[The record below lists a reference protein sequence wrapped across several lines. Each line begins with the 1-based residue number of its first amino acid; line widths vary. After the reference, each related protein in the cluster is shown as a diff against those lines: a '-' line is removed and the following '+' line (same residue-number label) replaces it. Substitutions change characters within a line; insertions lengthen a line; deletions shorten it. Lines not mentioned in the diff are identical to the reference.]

1 MWMLLFD
8 HYFFHHIT
16 QRWFLKKKNNYTASQ
31 LHTNHIWINP
41 IHNFV
46 SKKDLSETVKET
58 IFELIQC
65 GSNDTNIKIYVFSQ
79 YKIHVKLCTIYNM
92 RMNHIQHI
100 IDLCSEDPG
109 GSAVDKLIA
118 LFKNTEDVSCVYL
131 LHKYNSGLVR
141 YRKNRTRIDTDIIN
155 NNNLDNGHGYS
166 NESITNWRDSIKL
179 SKSNDVLVAFAW
191 AHDDE
196 IRNTEMFPEM
206 IGMDV
211 TFGVCKER
219 RDLLLAGGIDGNKKA
234 FTAFRCFI
242 PSKLEQTY
250 TWIIN
255 EAMNYL
261 LTPKTLKFNSCLST
275 DQEFCLN
282 SSIITSISSSH
293 SSFKHSKLR
302 LDCYHF
308 YRKVWNQ
315 KVVPFVGDHTMSK
328 LILHKLDKWIM
339 SWFKSTETQQ
349 EFDISLI
356 YFKKYLQTTTDII
369 GLYCNETITNLI
381 TKMVNKQKLLFHHHF
396 LDTTNFDFLGDSF
409 IEALNQSIK
418 RGPISV
424 NSKMDISNSG
434 FTQLKATTAKSIKR
448 KLETAKDINTHKL
461 WSNSNTAA
469 FLTKYAEGLM
479 CDIFDRRTQYT
490 NIRISR
496 KVWLVIHINSIKES
510 IEGNWDPSKNHP
522 SLQFT
527 RLRTVTLNSQ
537 DFMTCSCEFQSR
549 WLLPCS
555 HISNV
560 LEKSEYFL
568 PELMHIRWWKH
579 FNYLYKNNSTN
590 NKALSQKKI
599 TEALDYVR
607 TNHFHS
613 STGKYKG
620 IPMHNNKFL
629 DDVVNNEHIF
639 ESNRSH
645 IYYNEI
651 MAIQKMNTKDGLTL
665 IRGSSMFNKYME
677 VDNCD
682 KELCFELQ
690 DSGLVSDYDQVQNLI
705 RKNDCNLQTM
715 GGGSQVGISLSQHR
729 DEMPSDNESMDGDI
743 DYYKNKSHLSIV
755 EESTNAYNRLYPLFC
770 EVVGNIKN
778 EEQMSESKNVLERLE
793 YSLKAQGHKK
803 RVINPNET
811 TFLGEINGHRC
822 IEKRHK
828 PWNEK

>member
-1 MWMLLFD
+1 MRMFIFNNN
-8 HYFFHHIT
+8 FFPPYYSKMV
-16 QRWFLKKKNNYTASQ
+16 LKKKKKTIDSQ
-31 LHTNHIWINP
+31 IHTKHIWINP
-41 IHNFV
+41 IHHYT
-46 SKKDLSETVKET
+46 SKNDLSEIVKDT
-58 IFELIQC
+58 IYELIQC
-65 GSNDTNIKIYVFSQ
+65 GSNDSNIKIYVYSQ
-79 YKIHVKLCTIYNM
+79 YKINVKVCTIYNM

-100 IDLCSEDPG
+100 LDLCSEDPS
-109 GSAVDKLIA
+109 GSSVDKLIS

-131 LHKYNSGLVR
+131 LHQYNSGLVR

-155 NNNLDNGHGYS
+155 NNNLDSGHGYS
-166 NESITNWRDSIKL
+166 NETITNWRDSIKL

-255 EAMNYL
+255 EAMSYL

-293 SSFKHSKLR
+293 TSFQHSKLR

-308 YRKVWNQ
+308 YRKIWNQ
-315 KVVPFVGDHTMSK
+315 KVVPHVGDHTLSK
-328 LILHKLDKWIM
+328 LKLHKLDQWIM
-339 SWFKSTETQQ
+339 SWFKNTETQQ

-356 YFKKYLQTTTDII
+356 YFKKYLQTTTQFI
-369 GLYCNETITNLI
+369 GLYCNETISNLL
-381 TKMVNKQKLLFHHHF
+381 TKMVNKQKSLFHHHF

-434 FTQLKATTAKSIKR
+434 FTQLKATTAKSLKR
-448 KLETAKDINTHKL
+448 KLETAKDINTNKL
-461 WSNSNTAA
+461 WSNSKTSDY
-469 FLTKYAEGLM
+469 LTTYAEGIM

-490 NIRISR
+490 NIRTSS
-496 KVWLVIHINSIKES
+496 KEWLVIHKNSLDDCIGET
-510 IEGNWDPSKNHP
+510 WDITKNH
-522 SLQFT
+522 SSMHFS
-527 RLRTVTLNSQ
+527 RLRTVSLNTEG
-537 DFMTCSCEFQSR
+537 FMTCSCEFPSR

-555 HISNV
+555 HICNV
-560 LEKSEYFL
+560 LHNTKYFI

-579 FNYLYKNNSTN
+579 FNYLYKNKDTN
-590 NKALSQKKI
+590 NKCFSKKAI
-599 TEALDYVR
+599 FETLEYIR
-607 TNHFHS
+607 NNHYYS

-620 IPMHNNKFL
+620 IPMHNNCFVK
-629 DDVVNNEHIF
+629 DVADKEYSIENVH
-639 ESNRSH
+639 SNK
-645 IYYNEI
+645 YYDVI
-651 MAIQKMNTKDGLTL
+651 MAIRKMNKVDGYSL
-665 IRGSSMFNKYME
+665 IRGTSMYKKYMYIYT
-677 VDNCD
+677 DD
-682 KELCFELQ
+682 LQ
-690 DSGLVSDYDQVQNLI
+690 ESNDTSNTEISKDYHHVQNMI
-705 RKNDCNLQTM
+705 IEDNNNLQSM
-715 GGGSQVGISLSQHR
+715 GEGSQVGINLSQQRYDMLEGNDFIDDDTEFH
-729 DEMPSDNESMDGDI
+729 DI
-743 DYYKNKSHLSIV
+743 NASSNISQKNS
-755 EESTNAYNRLYPLFC
+755 NAYNRLYPLFC

-778 EEQMSESKNVLERLE
+778 EEQMKEATNVLERLE
-793 YSLKAQGHKK
+793 FSLKAKSHET
-803 RVINPNET
+803 RVIKPNDT
-811 TFLGEINGHRC
+811 TFLGETNGHRS